1 MGEAEREEVGT
12 RERSFGEAQG
22 ALAKRKW
29 LSTDVSTYCLKCAA
43 RSVNWDLSIRGQM
56 CIHRCYGGRIVW

>member
-22 ALAKRKW
+22 DLTKRNGFQ
-29 LSTDVSTYCLKCAA
+29 LIIQHTAS
-43 RSVNWDLSIRGQM
+43 SVLLG
-56 CIHRCYGGRIVW
+56 V